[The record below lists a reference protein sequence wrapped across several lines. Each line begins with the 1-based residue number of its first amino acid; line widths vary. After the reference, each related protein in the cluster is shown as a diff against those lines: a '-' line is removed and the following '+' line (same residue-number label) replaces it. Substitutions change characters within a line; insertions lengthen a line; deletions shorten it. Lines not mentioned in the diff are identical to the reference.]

1 MKKRIL
7 LISATAFTLWFLYG
21 AYRGITD
28 IETGESLPSVDWLP
42 EEATNVS
49 FYRSYLNTAY
59 EFDISEH
66 GFRDWSRWELE
77 EIVEPVRIPRYLE
90 YSTPPPQEPSDPTSE
105 EIEAFIMEQ
114 KNRSATIKSGLYYGY
129 LQGNGGGIWVGY
141 DRESGRAFYKSA
153 PR

>member
-7 LISATAFTLWFLYG
+7 LISATVFAVWFFFG
-21 AYRGITD
+21 AYRGLTD
-28 IETGESLPSVDWLP
+28 IEIGESVSRVDWLP

-49 FYRSYLNTAY
+49 FYRSYMNTAY
-59 EFDISEH
+59 EFDISER

-77 EIVEPVRIPRYLE
+77 EITEPVRIPRYLA
-90 YSTPPPQEPSDPTSE
+90 YSTPPAQEPRDPTSE
-105 EIEAFIMEQ
+105 EIEAFAWEQ
-114 KNRSATIKSGLYYGY
+114 SNRAATIKNGLYYGY
-129 LQGNGGGIWVGY
+129 LQDNGGGIWVGY